1 MAGCRLP
8 YACSLLLPCTQKAY
22 AQASDAWLAAAE
34 QLPVQVVA
42 LAAGN
47 GMLYA
52 RTRRGYTY
60 AWGCGS
66 QGQLGVVS
74 L

>member
-1 MAGCRLP
+1 MHL
-8 YACSLLLPCTQKAY
+8 
-22 AQASDAWLAAAE
+22 
-34 QLPVQVVA
+34 VQVIS

-52 RTRRGYTY
+52 RTRRGYTF

-74 L
+74 LFACDLCNSLHRLLGQQLPCEVHAG

>member
-1 MAGCRLP
+1 MA
-8 YACSLLLPCTQKAY
+8 
-22 AQASDAWLAAAE
+22 
-34 QLPVQVVA
+34 VQVIS

-52 RTRRGYTY
+52 RTRRGFTF

-74 L
+74 SPADLGSC